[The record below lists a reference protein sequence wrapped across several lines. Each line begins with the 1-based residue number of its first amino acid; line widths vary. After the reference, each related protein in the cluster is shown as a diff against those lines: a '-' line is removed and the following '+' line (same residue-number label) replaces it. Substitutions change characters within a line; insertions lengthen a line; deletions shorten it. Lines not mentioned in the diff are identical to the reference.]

1 MHLSNEIKKTSTYYR
16 TISNNSIQENGCNYL
31 NCKLTGIGTEYMGKL
46 NISRYLRRFMNYFH
60 SIIDPIIYFLINI
73 FLYEIS
79 SNRFCITWEKYF
91 NMSSINFKRDSSPI
105 NNFCRNPTRNIAGI
119 LKTYFGKYQMHNYY
133 NISLQIRSLVYHK
146 RRSCEI

>member
-73 FLYEIS
+73 FYMKLVLTDFVLLGKKILICLVS
-79 SNRFCITWEKYF
+79 
-91 NMSSINFKRDSSPI
+91 
-105 NNFCRNPTRNIAGI
+105 I
-119 LKTYFGKYQMHNYY
+119 LKEIHPRLIIFAE
-133 NISLQIRSLVYHK
+133 ILLEILQVY
-146 RRSCEI
+146 